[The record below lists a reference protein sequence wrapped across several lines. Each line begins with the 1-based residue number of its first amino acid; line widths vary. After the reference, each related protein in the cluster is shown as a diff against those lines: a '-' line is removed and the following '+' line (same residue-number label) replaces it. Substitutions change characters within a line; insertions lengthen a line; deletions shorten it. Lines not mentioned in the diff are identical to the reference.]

1 MSKLSD
7 LSVQI
12 DDMLELG
19 MEPETI
25 ARVLEIP
32 AAWVFVEI
40 EQDQEDSANW
50 YNPNPRFDW

>member
-7 LSVQI
+7 ISVQI
-12 DDMLELG
+12 DNMLELG
-19 MEPETI
+19 VEPETI
-25 ARVLEIP
+25 ARILEIP
-32 AAWVFVEI
+32 VSWVFVEI